1 MNSTYRFI
9 SDTEPSDK
17 ELEMLMKDVISDVKK
32 RAKKAELNF
41 KKLQILQI
49 NEAIKRRNL
58 SKDGNV

>member
-17 ELEMLMKDVISDVKK
+17 ELAMLMKDVINDVKK

-49 NEAIKRRNL
+49 NEAIKRQNL